1 MDQLPDSNLQKF
13 KIRWQRLRAF
23 VRRVLPYFLSAVG
36 AFAAFLIF
44 YTLAIRPHELTSQQV
59 SDSIAQAMASATPAP
74 AYSAQV
80 YKIIQPSLV
89 LIQTRS
95 PHEGQKDDFG
105 LGSGVVIDQTGSI
118 LTSLHVVAGANAIEV
133 TFADGTKSAAEVSS
147 TQPENDIALLQV
159 DQLPPV
165 VIPAVLGNPGSM
177 RVGDEAFV
185 VGNPFGLY
193 SSMSSGVIS
202 GFNRSFQPPEGKFE
216 LKGLIQVDAAVNPGN
231 SGGPLLNRD
240 GFVIGIVTG
249 IVNPTEQNFFVGIG
263 FAVPITVAVGG
274 TGSPPF

>member
-1 MDQLPDSNLQKF
+1 MEKTPDPSLSKLKNRL
-13 KIRWQRLRAF
+13 QRLRAG
-23 VRRVLPYFLSAVG
+23 VRRVLPYALTAVV

-44 YTLAIRPHELTSQQV
+44 YWLAIRPRELTGEYV
-59 SDSIAQAMASATPAP
+59 SETIASAMASATPAP

-95 PHEGQKDDFG
+95 PHEGQEDDFG
-105 LGSGVVIDQTGSI
+105 LGSGVVVDQNASI
-118 LTSLHVVAGANAIEV
+118 LTSLHVVAGADAIEV
-133 TFADGTKSAAEVSS
+133 TFADGTKSAAQVVSS
-147 TQPENDIALLQV
+147 QPENDIAVLQPE
-159 DQLPPV
+159 QLPPLV
-165 VIPAVLGNPGSM
+165 VPAVLGSPGSM
-177 RVGDEAFV
+177 RIGDEAYA

-202 GFNRSFQPPEGKFE
+202 GFNRSFQPSGSDIE

-249 IVNPTEQNFFVGIG
+249 IINPTKENFFVGIG

-274 TGSPPF
+274 SGSPPF